1 MLGYRL
7 EKLIHVEMSGD
18 GSHLKSSV
26 ILRVRIT
33 MLAQI
38 TNSLYIL
45 LSLKCL
51 NTSCKPPLNEKFKG
65 YFKETNLNKRGRK
78 ESKVDKLVPGLY

>member
-1 MLGYRL
+1 
-7 EKLIHVEMSGD
+7 
-18 GSHLKSSV
+18 
-26 ILRVRIT
+26 